1 MRKKNAILIF
11 FILTFV
17 LTIALNASEG
27 GEHHFDWTG
36 FLGKV
41 LNSSI
46 LIGVLIYF
54 LRKPL
59 IEMLTKKGV
68 EIKNDIE
75 IRESDLKDQK
85 NSLSGIQSRLDK
97 IEDEVVG
104 LIEEARKN
112 GEIEA
117 ERIKEL
123 AKIESDRII
132 RNNLEEIDTRIESS
146 IIELKKKIAD
156 MTIEEFRNN
165 YSSILNM
172 DLHRKIIEK
181 NIEISGDI
189 IEKG

>member
-1 MRKKNAILIF
+1 MRKKNVLFIF
-11 FILTFV
+11 LILTFIM
-17 LTIALNASEG
+17 TFALNASEG

-41 LNSSI
+41 LNSSV

-59 IEMLTKKGV
+59 IEMLSKKSV
-68 EIKNDIE
+68 EIKNDIVV
-75 IRESDLKDQK
+75 RESELKDHK

-97 IEDEVVG
+97 IENEVSG
-104 LIEEARKN
+104 MLDEARKN

-123 AKIESDRII
+123 AKLESERII
-132 RNNLEEIDTRIESS
+132 KNNRDEIDSRIESS
-146 IIELKKKIAD
+146 IVELKKRIAD

-165 YSSILNM
+165 YRSILNM
-172 DLHRKIIEK
+172 DLHKKIIDK
-181 NIEISGDI
+181 NIEISGEI

>member
-1 MRKKNAILIF
+1 MRKKNVLFIF
-11 FILTFV
+11 LILTFIMTFV
-17 LTIALNASEG
+17 LNASEG

-41 LNSSI
+41 LNSSV

-59 IEMLTKKGV
+59 IEMLSKKSV
-68 EIKNDIE
+68 EIKNDIVV
-75 IRESDLKDQK
+75 RESELKDHK

-97 IEDEVVG
+97 IENEVAG
-104 LIEEARKN
+104 MLDEARKN

-123 AKIESDRII
+123 AKLESERII
-132 RNNLEEIDTRIESS
+132 KNNRDEIDSRIESS
-146 IIELKKKIAD
+146 IIELKKRIAD

-165 YSSILNM
+165 YRSILNM
-172 DLHRKIIEK
+172 DLHKKIIDK
-181 NIEISGDI
+181 NIEISGEI